1 MKSAINIRLDKDLIQ
16 TLDYT
21 AKEMNL
27 TRTAL
32 IERAIIAYQDR
43 MDEMIS
49 DKIID
54 EIKEGKRKTIP
65 YDEFKKQLGWD

>member
-49 DKIID
+49 DKVID

-65 YDEFKKQLGWD
+65 YDEFKRQLGWD

>member
-65 YDEFKKQLGWD
+65 YDEFKRQLGWD

>member
-1 MKSAINIRLDKDLIQ
+1 MKSAINIRLGMDSVQ

-49 DKIID
+49 DKVID